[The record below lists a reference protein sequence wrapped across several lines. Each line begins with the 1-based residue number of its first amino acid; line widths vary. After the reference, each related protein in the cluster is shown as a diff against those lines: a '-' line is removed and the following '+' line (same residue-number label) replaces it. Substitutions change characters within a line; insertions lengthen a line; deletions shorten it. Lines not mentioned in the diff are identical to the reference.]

1 MVPSVRTGYDAATR
15 DRWRS
20 RSGHAPGRRSNPGT
34 VPGHRRNSM
43 RRTRITTLATIV
55 AATSLAVGGAVSAQS
70 PDASTAA
77 TTWKVGVVTD
87 IGTLND
93 KNFNEYTFK
102 GAQQGAKDIGAPEP
116 QSIVPTAAAD
126 YGP

>member
-1 MVPSVRTGYDAATR
+1 
-15 DRWRS
+15 
-20 RSGHAPGRRSNPGT
+20 
-34 VPGHRRNSM
+34 M
-43 RRTRITTLATIV
+43 RMTRITTLATIV

-102 GAQQGAKDIGAPEP
+102 GAQDGAAAIGAAAPD
-116 QSIVPTAAAD
+116 SFVPRTRRSTRLGSSDSSTTATT
-126 YGP
+126 